1 MYKYTPDRADLQRK
15 KKRVPKLKYR
25 LSTIYIYI
33 FFFNQS
39 ISKLYK
45 NIYILIDVSPHVLYY
60 NIL

>member
-33 FFFNQS
+33 FFFQS
-39 ISKLYK
+39 VNIETLQKYLYSNK
-45 NIYILIDVSPHVLYY
+45 CESPCIIL
-60 NIL
+60 

>member
-15 KKRVPKLKYR
+15 KKRVPKYR

-33 FFFNQS
+33 YIYFNQS

-45 NIYILIDVSPHVLYY
+45 NIYILINVSPHVLYY